1 MNFKL
6 ESFIAVR
13 YLKSNRK
20 EGFISVSSFFSFIGI
35 TIGVATLIVV
45 MSVMNG
51 FRSELISKIIGVN
64 GHAIIFLKKTENINN
79 INILKEKVENL
90 DNVQFVSKELES
102 QAMLSTKKNS
112 SGVVIKGI
120 DKVDLY
126 ERASIQENII
136 EGNIDQFEGKSL
148 IIGIR
153 LAEYLDLRINSN
165 VNLLT
170 SSFENTPFGN
180 LPINDNFRIV
190 GIFDVGMYEYDRTV
204 AFMPRNAAVNLNNS
218 TKLVSQLE
226 VFFND
231 GEKVD
236 ETTLNIIKIL
246 GNEGKVFNWKSIH
259 RELFSAL
266 KLEKKVMFLILF
278 LIIFVAAFNLIS
290 SIIMIVKDKEKGIGI
305 LRTLGATKYQILR
318 IFIMVGSFVGFL
330 GTVLGSLIGLIISK
344 NIASIQLFLET
355 LFNSKLFSPKI
366 YFFSSIP
373 SQISYNEVAY
383 IIFISFF
390 LSILSTI
397 YPAWKATKIQ
407 PANILRHE

>member
-1 MNFKL
+1 
-6 ESFIAVR
+6 
-13 YLKSNRK
+13 
-20 EGFISVSSFFSFIGI
+20 
-35 TIGVATLIVV
+35 
-45 MSVMNG
+45 
-51 FRSELISKIIGVN
+51 
-64 GHAIIFLKKTENINN
+64 
-79 INILKEKVENL
+79 
-90 DNVQFVSKELES
+90 
-102 QAMLSTKKNS
+102 MLSTKKNS

-153 LAEYLDLRINSN
+153 LAEYLDLKINSN
-165 VNLLT
+165 VNILT

-204 AFMPRNAAVNLNNS
+204 AFMPRNAAINLNNA

-236 ETTLNIIKIL
+236 ETTLNIFKIL

-330 GTVLGSLIGLIISK
+330 GTALGSLIGLIISK